1 LIFIFLSR
9 GTTLLFPFI
18 GLSLMTSGINL
29 SPSLSREEALLH
41 ELQFRDKV
49 KSAEYH
55 YAVSFEFD
63 GFFEENKLVEEFYEK
78 ICFLSKEF
86 EFESFKLGVS
96 WPLGVVDSAKSHL
109 KYSIQTGLMSRI
121 QEKMNKKM
129 TIYYP
134 DLEFLIDFNKK
145 LVLVKLNPV
154 YIKGKYCKYSR
165 EIAQT
170 EFFCN
175 KCRGKGCWYC
185 QNTGHFSVDSVEQLI
200 GSVLSPAFGAKLAIL
215 HGAGREDM
223 DVLMLGGGRPFIA
236 ELLLPA
242 KRTFDI
248 KLLENKINKLHEG
261 KISVNSLEFV
271 THDAVSTLKDAQ
283 HDKIYSALV
292 HSDKK
297 IDFSKL
303 KLGEKMIVMQKTPT
317 RVAKRRA
324 DLTREKEVTLV
335 RVGVI
340 APQEFVLVLR
350 TSHGTYVKE
359 FISGDNGKTKPSI
372 SSLVG
377 ANCTCTLL
385 DVCEICK

>member
-1 LIFIFLSR
+1 
-9 GTTLLFPFI
+9 
-18 GLSLMTSGINL
+18 MANKVNL
-29 SPSLSREEALLH
+29 SPTLSREEELLH

-55 YAVSFEFD
+55 YAVGFEFD
-63 GFFEENKLVEEFYEK
+63 GFFEENKLVAEFYEK
-78 ICFLSKEF
+78 IRFLSKEF

-96 WPLGVVDSAKSHL
+96 WPPGVVDSAKSHL
-109 KYSIQTGLMSRI
+109 KFAIQTGLMNKL
-121 QEKMNKKM
+121 QEEMKKKM

-154 YIKGKYCKYSR
+154 YIRGKYCKYSR

-185 QNTGHFSVDSVEQLI
+185 QNTGHFSIDSVEQLI
-200 GSVLSPAFGAKLAIL
+200 GKILTPAFGAKLAIL

-223 DVLMLGGGRPFIA
+223 DVLMLGEGRPFIA

-248 KLLENKINKLHEG
+248 KKLEGEINLKYKG

-271 THDAVSTLKDAQ
+271 THDAVCDLKDTH
-283 HDKIYSALV
+283 HDKVYAALV

-297 IDFSKL
+297 VDFSKL
-303 KLGEKMIVMQKTPT
+303 KIGEKMIVMQKTPT

-324 DLTREKEVTLV
+324 DLTREKEVNLV
-335 RVGVI
+335 RVGEI
-340 APQEFVLVLR
+340 TSKEFVLILQ

-359 FISGDNGKTKPSI
+359 FISGDNAKTKPSI
-372 SSLVG
+372 SSIVG
-377 ANCTCTLL
+377 ANCSCTLL
-385 DVCEICK
+385 DVLAICK